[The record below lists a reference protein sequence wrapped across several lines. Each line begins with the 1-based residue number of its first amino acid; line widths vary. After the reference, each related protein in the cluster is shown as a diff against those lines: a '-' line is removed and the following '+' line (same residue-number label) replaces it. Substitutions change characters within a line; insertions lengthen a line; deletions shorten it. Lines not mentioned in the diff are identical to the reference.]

1 LNVNRRIPVSF
12 QKLEKFEIKDDD
24 TRFLPVKIWLMH
36 LGENLNGSYFSKE
49 VVESAIPSLSNTPIM
64 AYLEENSDEELDF
77 SDHRQV
83 LVVKNDTYDVKYLG
97 QAIGIIP
104 ESNNAQ
110 FEERECE
117 DGVTR
122 TFLTVEG
129 YIWTKWDDP
138 VDILN
143 RDSFKAQSMELHSD
157 YEGFMNEE
165 DGLFHFTNF
174 KFFGA
179 CGLGKEVLPAM
190 MNSTIETNFN
200 LDIFKQEIQDKMEQ
214 LKFALSKINDRGGKE
229 SMDAI
234 LKLLEKYSLNLE
246 DLTSKEINHEEYS
259 LDELEDK
266 IKEVFT
272 KNNFTLTSEQLE
284 DELKRELKEIE
295 VITEEYWGETYSYP
309 RFYFIDYMPEQM
321 IVIASDCK
329 EDILV
334 GFKYNLANE
343 NVEVDATS
351 GIRYKVD
358 YVPMNLDGGI
368 DNESDDKFSKHFTN
382 VSKVDAKL
390 KEKELSLTN
399 QFNKDKEIIQGELEK
414 LNESFSK
421 LQEDYSSL
429 ETTSKELEQFKSTVI
444 KEQRET
450 AENEIFE
457 RFSDELT
464 VEEMN
469 PIREKSAEFSLEEI
483 EDKLFALAGRKKVKF
498 STTNKQGRIK
508 MGLFQVNDD
517 PQQEKDVWTEQKE
530 KFGSN
535 Q

>member
-1 LNVNRRIPVSF
+1 
-12 QKLEKFEIKDDD
+12 
-24 TRFLPVKIWLMH
+24 
-36 LGENLNGSYFSKE
+36 
-49 VVESAIPSLSNTPIM
+49 
-64 AYLEENSDEELDF
+64 
-77 SDHRQV
+77 
-83 LVVKNDTYDVKYLG
+83 
-97 QAIGIIP
+97 
-104 ESNNAQ
+104 
-110 FEERECE
+110 
-117 DGVTR
+117 
-122 TFLTVEG
+122 
-129 YIWTKWDDP
+129 
-138 VDILN
+138 
-143 RDSFKAQSMELHSD
+143 
-157 YEGFMNEE
+157 
-165 DGLFHFTNF
+165 
-174 KFFGA
+174 
-179 CGLGKEVLPAM
+179 
-190 MNSTIETNFN
+190 
-200 LDIFKQEIQDKMEQ
+200 
-214 LKFALSKINDRGGKE
+214 
-229 SMDAI
+229 
-234 LKLLEKYSLNLE
+234 
-246 DLTSKEINHEEYS
+246 
-259 LDELEDK
+259 
-266 IKEVFT
+266 
-272 KNNFTLTSEQLE
+272 
-284 DELKRELKEIE
+284 
-295 VITEEYWGETYSYP
+295 
-309 RFYFIDYMPEQM
+309 M